1 MKISNKGLDLIFE
14 YTSHIKM
21 SRVNEVEMEITAYGA
36 GLLNQNQFDS
46 LVSFVYDI
54 GVEEFRKS
62 SVRNSLSN
70 LNIYKITSDLLTIG
84 DKERREK
91 EKNLFEL

>member
-1 MKISNKGLDLIFE
+1 MKISNKGLNIIYE
-14 YTSHIKM
+14 YTDHIKM
-21 SRVNEVEMEITAYGA
+21 SRLNEVEMEITAYGA
-36 GLLNQNQFDS
+36 GLLNQNQFDA

-62 SVRNSLSN
+62 NVRNSLSN

>member
-21 SRVNEVEMEITAYGA
+21 SRVNEAEMDITAYGA
-36 GLLNQNQFDS
+36 GLLNQNQFDA

-70 LNIYKITSDLLTIG
+70 LNIYKTTSDLLTIG
-84 DKERREK
+84 NRERRLK